1 MSSIGWRGGIPPA
14 REVSAEEKTPRG
26 ASSLGN
32 STFVRSPGARTR
44 SPGPRRRASAR
55 LGSSRIWVTMGCC
68 SSKAYAVEEPGAYEA
83 RRERML
89 QAAEERNA
97 AAATRGIHNPRA
109 AQKLREHQSAPQ
121 RDSYQSRRDAQM
133 VSDWN
138 S

>member
-1 MSSIGWRGGIPPA
+1 
-14 REVSAEEKTPRG
+14 
-26 ASSLGN
+26 
-32 STFVRSPGARTR
+32 
-44 SPGPRRRASAR
+44 
-55 LGSSRIWVTMGCC
+55 MGCC
-68 SSKAYAVEEPGAYEA
+68 GSKEYAVEEPGAYEA

-97 AAATRGIHNPRA
+97 AAASRGIHNPRA

-138 S
+138 SRAPRDAAATRVEAPPTNPSAARRRV